1 MKLIYI
7 SSPYS
12 GDPKAN
18 ADKARIHSRMAVLQG
33 FIPVTPHIYF
43 PQFMDDTAP
52 AGQELSMHMNLQLL
66 LSCSEVWVFGTYL
79 STGMERE
86 IKEAI
91 ESCITIRLFLKEVLP
106 MYETKRR
113 TTKLNGV
120 SVET

>member
-18 ADKARIHSRMAVLQG
+18 ADKARIHSCMAVLQD

-43 PQFMDDTAP
+43 P
-52 AGQELSMHMNLQLL
+52 AGQELAMHMNLQLL

-113 TTKLNGV
+113 TKKLNGV